1 MGKIV
6 VLAAIWLPSLAAQN
20 ARPEFE
26 VASVKFLPEPAPP
39 HGVSLNISHGK
50 ASLDAAQLRQI
61 IGLAYGIQRVLVE
74 GGPEW
79 SDTDMFDIVAKA
91 ANPDASRDDIRA
103 MLQTLLADRFKLAVH
118 RETKQLPAYV
128 LTVAKGGPNLKVSKD
143 EHPSAF
149 VPVPNGLVFERMG
162 IVGLVNYVANIS
174 GRPVQNL
181 TGLTERYD
189 FKLDF
194 TPPEAVTP
202 GSVDLPSLVFAAVER
217 LGLKLESRKAPVEVL
232 VVDHAE
238 HPTAN

>member
-6 VLAAIWLPSLAAQN
+6 FLAAIWLSSLNAQN

-26 VASVKFLPEPAPP
+26 VASVKFLTEPAPP

-103 MLQTLLADRFKLAVH
+103 MLQTLLADRF
-118 RETKQLPAYV
+118 
-128 LTVAKGGPNLKVSKD
+128 
-143 EHPSAF
+143 
-149 VPVPNGLVFERMG
+149 
-162 IVGLVNYVANIS
+162 
-174 GRPVQNL
+174 
-181 TGLTERYD
+181 
-189 FKLDF
+189 
-194 TPPEAVTP
+194 
-202 GSVDLPSLVFAAVER
+202 
-217 LGLKLESRKAPVEVL
+217 
-232 VVDHAE
+232 
-238 HPTAN
+238 